1 MRDMS
6 THAPTRYVAPFAD
19 GSRPAD
25 TLGRMLLEAFDRNSG
40 PAMRFRSGDAWV

>member
-1 MRDMS
+1 MS
-6 THAPTRYVAPFAD
+6 THAPTRYVAPFAN

-25 TLGRMLLEAFDRNSG
+25 TLGRMLEAFDRNSG